1 MTDFVFK
8 DRLFASLSNYAAVVC
23 SHEQGGILGAGG
35 VAPANPLGQVTM
47 WQDVES
53 RARVQLEVVDGRVE
67 SGEPEGYD
75 MFEEET
81 IQKVGHKLDTV
92 LKTQLFNVTNN

>member
-1 MTDFVFK
+1 
-8 DRLFASLSNYAAVVC
+8 
-23 SHEQGGILGAGG
+23 
-35 VAPANPLGQVTM
+35 
-47 WQDVES
+47 VES
-53 RARVQLEVVDGRVE
+53 RARVQLQVVDGRVE